1 MKIARL
7 YLLSDV
13 LHNSSAPVKKASSYR
28 THLQKG
34 LPEVRDSNSTEYR
47 EIGDILWACR
57 RYYCCFVVMMGV
69 DGECCVSIDVVI
81 GVVWLFARSKS

>member
-1 MKIARL
+1 MNTRVPPLMIYSTFFGVGVFTWTGANLLSAVLSVLVDCVCFAVKIARL

-34 LPEVRDSNSTEYR
+34 LPEVNAR
-47 EIGDILWACR
+47 
-57 RYYCCFVVMMGV
+57 MM
-69 DGECCVSIDVVI
+69 
-81 GVVWLFARSKS
+81 

>member
-1 MKIARL
+1 MSVQRETAVVCTRFVPLNSPKLTHTSKLNYVSFFMLLSVSSVKIARL

-34 LPEVRDSNSTEYR
+34 LPEVKRLE
-47 EIGDILWACR
+47 
-57 RYYCCFVVMMGV
+57 GV
-69 DGECCVSIDVVI
+69 YG
-81 GVVWLFARSKS
+81 